1 MFKNLTNV
9 IYDKTFKIT
18 VLKDKINITNYQEIL
33 VFEDETILV
42 KTTEKL
48 IKIKGENLIINRL
61 YNKELLI
68 EGKIKNIEFG

>member
-48 IKIKGENLIINRL
+48 IRIKGENLIWQI
-61 YNKELLI
+61 
-68 EGKIKNIEFG
+68 